1 MLVLDESFLYLV
13 SKIFKILFVVFF
25 FIFETRYATFF
36 TLIFDNLYKKKSQ
49 DQLDLK
55 YMYQDPIG
63 ANPQINDASNKF

>member
-13 SKIFKILFVVFF
+13 SKIFKVLFVVFF

-36 TLIFDNLYKKKSQ
+36 TLISDNLYKKKSQ

-63 ANPQINDASNKF
+63 ANSQINDASNKF

>member
-25 FIFETRYATFF
+25 SFLKPGMQHFSRWSLTIC
-36 TLIFDNLYKKKSQ
+36 IKKKSQ

-55 YMYQDPIG
+55 YMNQDPIG